1 MITADDIKMMAR
13 RGESY
18 NVDFKVTVPQKVR
31 DITQEVCSFAN
42 AAGGYVLIGIDD
54 NGSIKGVSLDN
65 AKRSSI
71 QNSIGEISPALHCE
85 LYPVEVDGKE
95 VWVIDV
101 PAGRLVPYFFGGS
114 VFLREGPN
122 SQKITNA
129 EEIRELFQRAEK
141 IYYDSIP
148 QKKYDIFDHL
158 DNNIIKIF
166 RREAHISNNV
176 DDKQLLVNLQAFTE
190 NEEVRRGA
198 ILFFDRHP
206 EELFFHAVV
215 RCTQFKGTDKLHI
228 IDDKTFV
235 GPLYFQYEQAL
246 SWIMDKMRLEYV
258 IKGTGSRVEKWELPL
273 EVFREALVNALAH
286 RDYYEQGAFTTVDL
300 FDDRIEIS
308 NPGGL
313 LPLVAKHFGR
323 RSLSRNP
330 YIFSLFMRMNLVEHV
345 GSGIGRMKELMLN
358 AGLPEPEYETEGMF
372 TVTLRRKASVVE
384 NPGLSELEKQ
394 VMDFMSV
401 EIKPSIDE
409 LCEKTG
415 KKKSTIYNT
424 LKSLR
429 EKGYIS

>member
-1 MITADDIKMMAR
+1 MITAEDIKMMVQ

-158 DNNIIKIF
+158 DNNVIKIF

-215 RCTQFKGTDKLHI
+215 RCTQFKGTNKLHI

-235 GPLYFQYEQAL
+235 GPLYAQYEQAL

-372 TVTLRRKASVVE
+372 TITLRRKASVVE

>member
-54 NGSIKGVSLDN
+54 NGNIKGVSLDN

-85 LYPVEVDGKE
+85 LYPVDVDGKE

-235 GPLYFQYEQAL
+235 GPLYAQYEQAL

-394 VMDFMSV
+394 VKDFMSV

>member
-394 VMDFMSV
+394 VMDFISV

>member
-85 LYPVEVDGKE
+85 LYPVDVDGKE

-246 SWIMDKMRLEYV
+246 SWIMDKVRLEYV
-258 IKGTGSRVEKWELPL
+258 IKGTGSRVEKWGLPL
-273 EVFREALVNALAH
+273 E
-286 RDYYEQGAFTTVDL
+286 
-300 FDDRIEIS
+300 IC
-308 NPGGL
+308 
-313 LPLVAKHFGR
+313 
-323 RSLSRNP
+323 
-330 YIFSLFMRMNLVEHV
+330 YICR
-345 GSGIGRMKELMLN
+345 
-358 AGLPEPEYETEGMF
+358 T
-372 TVTLRRKASVVE
+372 
-384 NPGLSELEKQ
+384 KQ
-394 VMDFMSV
+394 R
-401 EIKPSIDE
+401 
-409 LCEKTG
+409 LHLQKT
-415 KKKSTIYNT
+415 IN
-424 LKSLR
+424 
-429 EKGYIS
+429 

>member
-1 MITADDIKMMAR
+1 MMVQ

-235 GPLYFQYEQAL
+235 GPLYAQYEQAL

-345 GSGIGRMKELMLN
+345 GLGIGRMKELMLN

-394 VMDFMSV
+394 VKDFMSV

>member
-1 MITADDIKMMAR
+1 MEFHWK
-13 RGESY
+13 
-18 NVDFKVTVPQKVR
+18 
-31 DITQEVCSFAN
+31 
-42 AAGGYVLIGIDD
+42 IGI
-54 NGSIKGVSLDN
+54 
-65 AKRSSI
+65 
-71 QNSIGEISPALHCE
+71 
-85 LYPVEVDGKE
+85 
-95 VWVIDV
+95 
-101 PAGRLVPYFFGGS
+101 
-114 VFLREGPN
+114 
-122 SQKITNA
+122 
-129 EEIRELFQRAEK
+129 
-141 IYYDSIP
+141 
-148 QKKYDIFDHL
+148 
-158 DNNIIKIF
+158 
-166 RREAHISNNV
+166 
-176 DDKQLLVNLQAFTE
+176 
-190 NEEVRRGA
+190 
-198 ILFFDRHP
+198 
-206 EELFFHAVV
+206 
-215 RCTQFKGTDKLHI
+215 
-228 IDDKTFV
+228 
-235 GPLYFQYEQAL
+235 
-246 SWIMDKMRLEYV
+246 
-258 IKGTGSRVEKWELPL
+258 PL

-372 TVTLRRKASVVE
+372 TITLRRKASVVE
-384 NPGLSELEKQ
+384 NTGLSELEKK

>member
-85 LYPVEVDGKE
+85 LYPVDVDGKE

-101 PAGRLVPYFFGGS
+101 PAGRLVQYFFGGS
-114 VFLREGPN
+114 VFLREGTN
-122 SQKITNA
+122 SQKITNG

-176 DDKQLLVNLQAFTE
+176 DDKQLLVNLQALTE

-198 ILFFDRHP
+198 ILFFDRH
-206 EELFFHAVV
+206 L
-215 RCTQFKGTDKLHI
+215 
-228 IDDKTFV
+228 
-235 GPLYFQYEQAL
+235 
-246 SWIMDKMRLEYV
+246 
-258 IKGTGSRVEKWELPL
+258 
-273 EVFREALVNALAH
+273 
-286 RDYYEQGAFTTVDL
+286 
-300 FDDRIEIS
+300 
-308 NPGGL
+308 
-313 LPLVAKHFGR
+313 
-323 RSLSRNP
+323 
-330 YIFSLFMRMNLVEHV
+330 
-345 GSGIGRMKELMLN
+345 
-358 AGLPEPEYETEGMF
+358 
-372 TVTLRRKASVVE
+372 
-384 NPGLSELEKQ
+384 
-394 VMDFMSV
+394 
-401 EIKPSIDE
+401 
-409 LCEKTG
+409 
-415 KKKSTIYNT
+415 
-424 LKSLR
+424 
-429 EKGYIS
+429 

>member
-1 MITADDIKMMAR
+1 MMAR

-235 GPLYFQYEQAL
+235 GPLYAQYEQAL
-246 SWIMDKMRLEYV
+246 AWIMDKMRLEYV

>member
-1 MITADDIKMMAR
+1 MMAR

-54 NGSIKGVSLDN
+54 NGNIKGVSLDN

-85 LYPVEVDGKE
+85 LYPVDVDGKE

-235 GPLYFQYEQAL
+235 GPLYAQYEQAL

-394 VMDFMSV
+394 VKDFMSV

>member
-1 MITADDIKMMAR
+1 MMAR

-235 GPLYFQYEQAL
+235 GPLYAQYEQAL
-246 SWIMDKMRLEYV
+246 AWIMDKMRLEYV

-372 TVTLRRKASVVE
+372 TITLRRKASVVE
-384 NPGLSELEKQ
+384 NTGLSELEKQ